1 MNDYVE
7 VTIRLKAEVVAA
19 LERHYATL
27 SIEDIVT
34 AMARWKYDYAEILI
48 HANNKETKEK

>member
-34 AMARWKYDYAEILI
+34 VNMYGLEDKLNIEISNELV
-48 HANNKETKEK
+48 ET